1 MQTEVPNSTL
11 FLDAFTEIEQKLKE
25 ICHERKHVAFLELL
39 RRAQGLN
46 RIVSKFAPDLR
57 DFAELRNAITHT
69 RRENFV
75 IAEPHDEVVKLIR
88 HIRDLLYD
96 PPRVSLLASQKP
108 YFATPGTSIRE
119 VLETFAIRDFI
130 RCPVIDKNTI
140 VCLLTAK
147 TLTRWV
153 ASNFNDLESLRS
165 ARVSDVLRFSEK
177 QDFLVASRDTDLFEV
192 LDMFRRTLRIGLHLQ
207 AVIITANGKLNG
219 TLLGIITP
227 SDLPRIVEFTGG
239 K

>member
-1 MQTEVPNSTL
+1 
-11 FLDAFTEIEQKLKE
+11 
-25 ICHERKHVAFLELL
+25 LL
-39 RRAQGLN
+39 RRAQGFN

-57 DFAELRNAITHT
+57 EFAELRNAITHT

-88 HIRDLLYD
+88 QIRDLLYD
-96 PPRVSLLASQKP
+96 PPRVSLLASPKP
-108 YFATPGTSIRE
+108 YYATPGTSIRE

-153 ASNFNDLESLRS
+153 ASNFNDLESLRN
-165 ARVSDVLRFSEK
+165 ARVSDVMRFSER
-177 QDFLVASRDTDLFEV
+177 QDFAIAGRETDLFEV
-192 LDMFRRTLRIGLHLQ
+192 LDLFKRALRTGMHLQ
-207 AVIITANGKLNG
+207 AVIITANGKPDG

-227 SDLPRIVEFTGG
+227 SDLPRIVEITAG
-239 K
+239 KQNY